1 MSKIYINIDG
11 IECIG
16 NKGDTILEIAN
27 KYDIEIP
34 TMCHNEKVEK
44 YGSCGLCVVEVEGS
58 NKLLRAC
65 SIEAMDNMVI
75 YTNTEKVKKNRKTTL
90 ELLLTDH
97 RGDCIAPCKRACPGE
112 TDCQGY
118 VGLVANKQYREA
130 LELVKKDLPF
140 PTSIGRVC
148 PHPCEDKCRRKY
160 IDEPISIANIKSFI
174 GDNDFKKNIND
185 IFLPEVSK
193 NTGKDVAIIGGGP
206 SGLTAAYYLL
216 QKGHNVSIFDKM
228 PNMGGMLRYGIPEY
242 RLPKKVL
249 DEEIDII
256 KKLGADFK
264 NNIEIGR
271 DISFKYIRDNYDA
284 VYLGIGAWES
294 SKLNIENEDCEGVIG
309 GIDFLRKNI
318 LGEKIYTG
326 KKVLI
331 VGGGNT
337 AMDACRTAKRL
348 GAEEV
353 TLLYRR
359 SREEMPA
366 EEIEIIE
373 AFEEGIKFEFLVSPV
388 KVRKENNKV
397 KSLVLEKMK
406 LEKDLNNGRKKPIG
420 TGEFKEIDCD
430 LIISAIGQKIN
441 LNGFEEVETNSRGNI
456 SVDKYNFRTNI
467 KGVFAGGDGINKGAD
482 IAIKAI
488 GDAKKAA
495 EIIDFYLKGI
505 YIEYKNP
512 YIINKDSEV
521 DEEFFIDWDKRNRVE
536 MPHQKPEDRIDNFTE
551 INYGYTEKM
560 AVEEA
565 SRCLSCGCHDVNECK
580 LFEYANEYDVEPEKY
595 GGYKHK
601 REIKDNHPF
610 IKVDID
616 KCILCGLC
624 VRVCSE
630 VVDNEALGLVDRGF
644 DTMMAPAMKRPLKKT
659 SCISCGNCITTC
671 PTGALQERQNIKHS
685 LAYKGKLT
693 KTICQNCS
701 IGCNFE
707 LETIND
713 LYFRNLPLNNKDIN
727 NGNACLLGRFGFEIV
742 KEETRIKRPK
752 LKKNNKLV
760 DVSWEESLKYVAN
773 KLKSTVNVYG
783 ENSVA
788 LCIADNLSNEE
799 IYLSKEIFK
808 TINSDNI
815 YCLNQ
820 GDKGI
825 YESLGINNSTVSYNQ
840 IERADTVLLIGASP
854 MKSHT
859 VAGFKLN
866 NMRKNGG
873 KIYTFNTEKIHE
885 DKWAEEIYKNEEDIL
900 KLEKALLDLYYK
912 DNLSNLDI
920 LRKNL
925 KDIKVDEDILNL
937 AKIFKESSRGIIIVD
952 EKNLSYEGQRRI
964 ANILLLSGKIDKPR
978 NGLFILKEECNS
990 QGLWNLGVRKNKNE
1004 LIEKIENNE
1013 IKTLITLGE
1022 EIKDLNYLKIDSIIS
1037 LNTFILEEINKIDAI
1052 IPLSMY
1058 GESKG
1063 SYINAEGRLQF
1074 SDKAIE
1080 SKIFI
1085 ENWKILNYILEEI
1098 TGKTKYKNIED
1109 IELELKE
1116 KIGCFKAYNRQSD
1129 GLEEKYYK
1137 IKKEN
1142 IYLDDIDKPIFKTKE
1157 SYNTAKKA
1165 LAYNMTKKELI

>member
-1 MSKIYINIDG
+1 
-11 IECIG
+11 
-16 NKGDTILEIAN
+16 
-27 KYDIEIP
+27 
-34 TMCHNEKVEK
+34 
-44 YGSCGLCVVEVEGS
+44 
-58 NKLLRAC
+58 
-65 SIEAMDNMVI
+65 
-75 YTNTEKVKKNRKTTL
+75 
-90 ELLLTDH
+90 
-97 RGDCIAPCKRACPGE
+97 
-112 TDCQGY
+112 
-118 VGLVANKQYREA
+118 
-130 LELVKKDLPF
+130 
-140 PTSIGRVC
+140 
-148 PHPCEDKCRRKY
+148 
-160 IDEPISIANIKSFI
+160 
-174 GDNDFKKNIND
+174 
-185 IFLPEVSK
+185 
-193 NTGKDVAIIGGGP
+193 

-228 PNMGGMLRYGIPEY
+228 PNIGGMLRYGITEY

-505 YIEYKNP
+505 DIEYKNP
-512 YIINKDSEV
+512 YIINKDSEI

-601 REIKDNHPF
+601 REIKDRHPF

-616 KCILCGLC
+616 
-624 VRVCSE
+624 E
-630 VVDNEALGLVDRGF
+630 
-644 DTMMAPAMKRPLKKT
+644 
-659 SCISCGNCITTC
+659 
-671 PTGALQERQNIKHS
+671 
-685 LAYKGKLT
+685 
-693 KTICQNCS
+693 
-701 IGCNFE
+701 
-707 LETIND
+707 
-713 LYFRNLPLNNKDIN
+713 
-727 NGNACLLGRFGFEIV
+727 
-742 KEETRIKRPK
+742 
-752 LKKNNKLV
+752 
-760 DVSWEESLKYVAN
+760 
-773 KLKSTVNVYG
+773 
-783 ENSVA
+783 
-788 LCIADNLSNEE
+788 
-799 IYLSKEIFK
+799 
-808 TINSDNI
+808 
-815 YCLNQ
+815 
-820 GDKGI
+820 
-825 YESLGINNSTVSYNQ
+825 
-840 IERADTVLLIGASP
+840 
-854 MKSHT
+854 
-859 VAGFKLN
+859 
-866 NMRKNGG
+866 
-873 KIYTFNTEKIHE
+873 
-885 DKWAEEIYKNEEDIL
+885 
-900 KLEKALLDLYYK
+900 
-912 DNLSNLDI
+912 
-920 LRKNL
+920 
-925 KDIKVDEDILNL
+925 
-937 AKIFKESSRGIIIVD
+937 GII
-952 EKNLSYEGQRRI
+952 
-964 ANILLLSGKIDKPR
+964 
-978 NGLFILKEECNS
+978 
-990 QGLWNLGVRKNKNE
+990 
-1004 LIEKIENNE
+1004 
-1013 IKTLITLGE
+1013 
-1022 EIKDLNYLKIDSIIS
+1022 
-1037 LNTFILEEINKIDAI
+1037 
-1052 IPLSMY
+1052 
-1058 GESKG
+1058 
-1063 SYINAEGRLQF
+1063 
-1074 SDKAIE
+1074 
-1080 SKIFI
+1080 
-1085 ENWKILNYILEEI
+1085 
-1098 TGKTKYKNIED
+1098 
-1109 IELELKE
+1109 
-1116 KIGCFKAYNRQSD
+1116 
-1129 GLEEKYYK
+1129 
-1137 IKKEN
+1137 
-1142 IYLDDIDKPIFKTKE
+1142 
-1157 SYNTAKKA
+1157 
-1165 LAYNMTKKELI
+1165 